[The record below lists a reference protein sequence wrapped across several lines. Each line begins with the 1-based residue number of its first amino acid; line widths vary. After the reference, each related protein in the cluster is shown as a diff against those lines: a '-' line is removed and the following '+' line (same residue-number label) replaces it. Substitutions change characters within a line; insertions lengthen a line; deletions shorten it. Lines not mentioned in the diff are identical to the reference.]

1 MECMEEKYII
11 LKVSQD
17 NKDLTDLI
25 AKQAEFS
32 FDIIQS
38 IWYIHDKLLS
48 INNPPNFVWVV

>member
-48 INNPPNFVWVV
+48 INNPPNFV